1 MNSNPAG
8 LEIRKRVKATIRW
21 ACALFVLR
29 KLLWTLV
36 FVLVALPALV
46 TTDWWL
52 RLGEPGYR
60 WLLSGC
66 GWFVIVTGLAAWLV
80 PVFRWRLTEIQAA
93 WLIEKCEPQLRG
105 HLASS
110 LSLMSQP
117 NLVKPSTLVH
127 AAVEETRRL
136 VDGLQPLRLLRW
148 DQLWIGMVSVSLLG
162 FAMGGAVWTSPHL
175 ARIGLTRLLSPADTS
190 RWPTRY
196 EMSFTALPEVVACGE
211 PVTVVVASR
220 SGKLPRKVTVQQRPL
235 NGDLTQ
241 FYELRGGTAEIPL
254 VLPAAA
260 GDYELRAMGS
270 DGDTGWQVVR
280 VAERPKLLNF
290 ELTAEPPACL
300 SLPPVIATGPLR
312 APEGARMNGIG
323 ISDQRLRSAV
333 IETRMDDQELQVL
346 EMQLS
351 EDGRFF
357 FMSEPWV
364 LTGNGQYR
372 IVITAESGLQ
382 ASTEQHSVRVQVNVP
397 PVLEWEFQELLWRGE
412 YALLQGYP
420 AKIELGLVDDYGWRR
435 ISLAAAKPVDDGPW
449 TIVWESNRDSADERQ
464 AKADFSIHWNP
475 EARMADGES
484 WRLKTAAQDNCG
496 LEALVLEQKF
506 RVLKREEYRQA
517 LHAVWNSWRSQLA
530 PFQNELLELETQSK
544 QMLDTLQTGDASDL
558 RPYRSSQGR
567 VAGLVSSLIADDN
580 VAYRDLVL
588 LSQWIE
594 RYGFVE
600 ERIGVSILEMKQEWQ
615 ANLIPQ
621 LSRAAELW
629 DRIRTTNFETL
640 DAPIDLVG
648 ELVKVHRLLTEFFVR
663 WLGDTNDLTT
673 TQVIEQVNTLYEAQ
687 LTLIQATERLRSAS
701 LIGDDPTDS
710 QAAELSREQLEIA
723 ASLENLQPSF
733 VQLQAAG
740 LDDAFLVEPVTAWQR
755 ESARLLHRGQF
766 SASLEMQS
774 KAVGVLRRF
783 LEAEFQGPGTIPL
796 SKDEE
801 WIAWYEKRLNQIEGL
816 IDEMQI
822 LQHLHSQEVVSERQ
836 DELVGRLRRLQM
848 DFHGL
853 TKDAIQAGGGIAETH
868 QSVLQEIQDAE
879 KMASRRAF
887 EQSEESMER
896 GSSLLQE
903 GIRSLRIPEESENL
917 SRNENQFALMLKEWW
932 VQQGTLVDDLVWL
945 SKLTG
950 GLDEREVKNLL
961 SRRQGLI
968 REAIMT
974 SRTVWETSPLLK
986 LELNEIADQM
996 KSLESMYGENHSF
1009 SELLVETRLIYE
1021 RLAVMATASPSAQT
1035 SEGADDAKPDSNDN
1049 PNREAEEAKR
1059 PAAWREQLAVIRRR
1073 QRVIL
1078 EKTVE
1083 LAQLEVTLPEFRI
1096 EVGRLLQEQ
1105 DRLRL
1110 QTQELGK
1117 AALSLMRERAASTH
1131 ESPEGQSKFPD
1142 PSGLP
1147 GLPGGSGNS
1156 QNSDAGRPSEFAPA
1170 MNPSKNDDG
1179 EDLGEQRHPLAN
1191 IETRMSLVVEYFAAY
1206 DCSDPNQKIQEA
1218 ILHELQPPESS
1229 GGDSSSSQ
1237 DSAGQANQ
1245 NDSGNVMAGQ
1255 VRATDQSELLPAE
1268 LMTRSGVWGH
1278 LPPQL
1283 QRSMQSEW
1291 IDGWIEGFEEA
1302 SIEYFE
1308 QIGNQIEIENN

>member
-36 FVLVALPALV
+36 FILVALPLLV

-52 RLGEPGYR
+52 RLSEPGYR

-117 NLVKPSTLVH
+117 RLVEPSTLVH

-148 DQLWIGMVSVSLLG
+148 DQLWVGMISVSVLG
-162 FAMGGAVWTSPHL
+162 FAMGGVTWTSPHF

-196 EMSFTALPEVVACGE
+196 EMSFTALPEVVARGE

-235 NGDLTQ
+235 NGGLTQ

-254 VLPAAA
+254 VLPGAV

-280 VAERPKLLNF
+280 VADRPKLLDF

-312 APEGARMNGIG
+312 APEGARVNGVG
-323 ISDQRLRSAV
+323 NSDQRLRSAV
-333 IETRMDDQELQVL
+333 IEARVNDQELQVL
-346 EMQLS
+346 DLQVS
-351 EDGRFF
+351 EDGHFF
-357 FMSEPWV
+357 FLPEPWI

-372 IVITAESGLQ
+372 IVLTGESGLQ
-382 ASTEQHSVRVQVNVP
+382 ASTEQHSVLAQVNVP
-397 PVLEWEFQELLWRGE
+397 PVVDWELQEMLWRGE
-412 YALLQGYP
+412 YALLQGSP
-420 AKIELGLVDDYGWRR
+420 AKIKLGLVDDYGWRK
-435 ISLAAAKPVDDGPW
+435 ISIAAAKAADDGPW
-449 TIVWESNRDSADERQ
+449 TIVWESERDSDDERQ
-464 AKADFSIHWNP
+464 TTADFAIRWIP
-475 EARMADGES
+475 ETRMADGES
-484 WRLKTAAQDNCG
+484 WRLKTAARDKCG
-496 LEALVLEQKF
+496 LESLVLEHKF
-506 RVLKREEYRQA
+506 RVLTRDEYRQA
-517 LHAVWNSWRSQLA
+517 LNAVWNSWRSQLA
-530 PFQNELLELETQSK
+530 PFQNELLELEAQSK
-544 QMLDTLQTGDASDL
+544 QMLNALQVGDVLEL
-558 RPYRSSQGR
+558 RPYPSSLGR
-567 VAGLVSSLIADDN
+567 IAGLVSSLIADDN

-594 RYGFVE
+594 RYGFEE
-600 ERIGVSILEMKQEWQ
+600 ERIGESILEMKKEWQ
-615 ANLIPQ
+615 ADLIPQ
-621 LSRAAELW
+621 LSRAAGLW
-629 DRIRTTNFETL
+629 DRLRTTNFETL
-640 DAPIDLVG
+640 DAPTDLLG
-648 ELVKVHRLLTEFFVR
+648 ELVEVHRGLTEFFVR
-663 WLGDTNDLTT
+663 WLGNTNDLTT
-673 TQVIEQVNTLYEAQ
+673 AQVIEQVNTLYEAQ
-687 LTLIQATERLRSAS
+687 LMLIQATEGLRSAS
-701 LIGDDPTDS
+701 LIGNDPTDS
-710 QAAELSREQLEIA
+710 QAVGLSRRQIEIA
-723 ASLENLQPSF
+723 ASLENLQPTF
-733 VQLQAAG
+733 VELQAAG
-740 LDDAFLVEPVTAWQR
+740 LDDALLAEPVTAWQR

-766 SASLEMQS
+766 SASLEMQG
-774 KAVGVLRRF
+774 KAAEVLRRF
-783 LEAEFQGPGTIPL
+783 LKAESQGAGTIPL
-796 SKDEE
+796 STDEE
-801 WIAWYEKRLNQIEGL
+801 WIAWYEKRLNQIDGL

-836 DELVGRLRRLQM
+836 NELVGRLRRLQM
-848 DFHGL
+848 DFRSL
-853 TKDAIQAGGGIAETH
+853 AKDAIQSGGGIADTH
-868 QSVLQEIQDAE
+868 QSVLQEIEDAE
-879 KMASRRAF
+879 KLASRQDF
-887 EQSEESMER
+887 EQSEESMQR
-896 GSSLLQE
+896 GSSLLEE
-903 GIRSLRIPEESENL
+903 GIRGLRIPEEPENL
-917 SRNENQFALMLKEWW
+917 SRKENQFAALLEEWW
-932 VQQGTLVDDLVWL
+932 VQQGALVDDLVWL
-945 SKLTG
+945 SKLNG
-950 GLDEREVKNLL
+950 GLDDREVKNLL

-968 REAIMT
+968 RETIMT
-974 SRTVWETSPLLK
+974 SRTVWETSPLLN

-996 KSLESMYGENHSF
+996 KSLESMYGENRPF
-1009 SELLVETRLIYE
+1009 SELLVETRLVYE
-1021 RLAVMATASPSAQT
+1021 RLAVMATASQSTQR
-1035 SEGADDAKPDSNDN
+1035 SEGASDTNADSDGNK
-1049 PNREAEEAKR
+1049 NRDSEEAKR

-1073 QRVIL
+1073 QRGIL

-1083 LAQLEVTLPEFRI
+1083 LAQQEVTLPEFRI
-1096 EVGRLLQEQ
+1096 EVDRLLQEQ

-1117 AALSLMRERAASTH
+1117 AALSLIREHAASTH
-1131 ESPEGQSKFPD
+1131 ESPEGQSDFPD
-1142 PSGLP
+1142 PTGLP
-1147 GLPGGSGNS
+1147 GLPAAGGNS
-1156 QNSDAGRPSEFAPA
+1156 QNVGPGGPAEFDPA
-1170 MNPSKNDDG
+1170 TASAKKDGG

-1206 DCSDPNQKIQEA
+1206 DCSEPNQKIQEA
-1218 ILHELQPPESS
+1218 IIDELQPPESA

-1237 DSAGQANQ
+1237 DSTGQSNQ
-1245 NDSGNVMAGQ
+1245 NEPGNVMAGQ
-1255 VRATDQSELLPAE
+1255 AQATDQSELLPEE

-1283 QRSMQSEW
+1283 QRSMQSGW
-1291 IDGWIEGFEEA
+1291 VDGWIEGFEEA

-1308 QIGNQIEIENN
+1308 QIGNQIEIEKN